1 MTVRDKYSREPFDC
15 NGAGEIILVDK
26 PLGWSSFDVVKKMR
40 SLLQAKKIGHA
51 GTLDPQATGLLL
63 VCTGP
68 KTKSVERFAGQEK
81 EYTGAMELG
90 VQTESYDSE
99 TKSVASGDSSG
110 VSVAL
115 LESTAKTFLGK
126 QLQKPPMFS
135 AAKYGGKPLYYYA
148 RKGRTVERAGKEIEV
163 REFRIEGFSAP
174 VVEFRIVCSKGTYIR
189 SLVHDFG
196 IALGCGATLRSLR
209 RTRIGAY
216 RIEDALTLDELVS
229 VKAEVGEGRKLS
241 NEYRASA

>member
-1 MTVRDKYSREPFDC
+1 M
-15 NGAGEIILVDK
+15 DK
-26 PLGWSSFDVVKKMR
+26 PIGWSSFDVVKKMR
-40 SLLQAKKIGHA
+40 SMLQAKKIGHA

-68 KTKSVERFAGQEK
+68 KTRSVDLFVGQEK
-81 EYTGAMELG
+81 EYTGTMELG

-99 TKSVASGDSSG
+99 TSSVSSGDSST
-110 VSVAL
+110 VSIAL
-115 LESTAKTFLGK
+115 LESTAKTFEGK

-148 RKGRTVERAGKEIEV
+148 RRGRTVERAGKEIEV
-163 REFRIEGFSAP
+163 KEFMINGFSRP
-174 VVEFRIVCSKGTYIR
+174 LVEFRIVCSKGTYIR

-196 IALGCGATLRSLR
+196 IALGCGATLRSLK
-209 RTRIGAY
+209 RTRIGSY
-216 RIEDALTLDELVS
+216 RLEDALTLEELVS
-229 VKAEVGEGRKLS
+229 VKAEVGEGRQDE